1 MKEAPNSPYAKLVF
15 RETFNSEQSVR
26 NNGGVPTDVT
36 FEKGIASFNGSAT
49 TKITYPNLSPGTY
62 SIRVRLK
69 NLVIDTKYLID
80 FRRDGSEGVGF
91 IYITG
96 TGLIFKNSGK
106 SYVDGVANNSAVTTT
121 KEIVVTGLAI
131 NSTSSSFVIGN
142 RGMGNYGLG
151 ADIDLVEIYQG
162 TLTASEVKNLY
173 DNDWNKEFISSNL
186 LLDYDST
193 NGYITDRAGK
203 NTLTPTNVTIK
214 KTGIY
219 YGSEFNGVDSTLI
232 TDSTDP
238 TIWQSGFTLMA
249 WVYNYDLGNLGRIFD
264 KSTSTMGGNGF
275 NFYYANSTGVNARKL
290 FFHLASVIGA
300 GTGEVMNYHKWYFVV
315 ATVSSDSKINFYIG
329 DLDNAPALSGTANQ
343 TSGLISGITT
353 TNPLTIGNRSTAPDR
368 GFGGKIKM
376 AKAVT
381 GELSLEDLTQIW
393 SSTRGKVN

>member
-36 FEKGIASFNGSAT
+36 FEKGIASFNGT
-49 TKITYPNLSPGTY
+49 TSYIKYN
-62 SIRVRLK
+62 K
-69 NLVIDTKYLID
+69 NLNGVYSVRIKSKNLNPSSSCTYID
-80 FRRDGSEGVGF
+80 FRNSNGSGIG
-91 IYITG
+91 YITG
-96 TGLIFKNSGK
+96 GNLNLGVSSGTA
-106 SYVDGVANNSAVTTT
+106 YVNGVATN
-121 KEIVVTGLAI
+121 VVNA
-131 NSTSSSFVIGN
+131 SSSDIVITGITIKCFEIFLN
-142 RGMGNYGLG
+142 TKYNLTNYL
-151 ADIDLVEIYQG
+151 DSDTDLFEIYQG

-193 NGYITDRAGK
+193 NGYITDRTGK

-238 TIWQSGFTLMA
+238 TIWKSGFTLMA
-249 WVYNYDLGNLGRIFD
+249 WVYNYDSGNLGRIFD

>member
-1 MKEAPNSPYAKLVF
+1 MKEATSSPYKPIF
-15 RETFNSEQSVR
+15 REPFLDEQSVR
-26 NNGGVPTDVT
+26 SNGGVPTAVT
-36 FEKGIASFNGSAT
+36 FENGIASFNGT
-49 TKITYPNLSPGTY
+49 TSYIKYN
-62 SIRVRLK
+62 K
-69 NLVIDTKYLID
+69 NLNGVYSVRIKSKNLNPSSSCTYID
-80 FRRDGSEGVGF
+80 FRNSSGTGVGYLTGGNLNLSASSGTAYVNGVASA
-91 IYITG
+91 IVNATSSDIVITG
-96 TGLIFKNSGK
+96 ITIKCFEIFLN
-106 SYVDGVANNSAVTTT
+106 T
-121 KEIVVTGLAI
+121 KYNLT
-131 NSTSSSFVIGN
+131 
-142 RGMGNYGLG
+142 NYL
-151 ADIDLVEIYQG
+151 DSDTDLFEIYQG

-193 NGYITDRAGK
+193 NGYITDRTGK

-238 TIWQSGFTLMA
+238 TIWKSGFTLMA
-249 WVYNYDLGNLGRIFD
+249 WVYNYDSGNLGRIFD